1 MGWQNL
7 DGFWVCTRNGL
18 VLLCVVCCV
27 VSCLAWR
34 FTLFLVS
41 STCRS
46 PVGPLFVSRL
56 VLLRDFPKIR
66 RSVHCPSRA
75 SHAHL
80 FGTPRRLAHL
90 FQAWLSYSP
99 NLIRRYVGK
108 MCPSRVPVLHLTH
121 TLLYSYLPL
130 FLPLATV
137 GEKRCSNLSKDPF
150 PPDLFFDTRF
160 SE

>member
-1 MGWQNL
+1 M
-7 DGFWVCTRNGL
+7 
-18 VLLCVVCCV
+18 CVVLCRA
-27 VSCLAWR
+27 SLGASP
-34 FTLFLVS
+34 FFSLS

-80 FGTPRRLAHL
+80 F
-90 FQAWLSYSP
+90 QAWLSYSP
-99 NLIRRYVGK
+99 SLIRRYVGK

-150 PPDLFFDTRF
+150 VRDKGHTARMPYVWPLERRAWHDCPLESLALVSTNLLD
-160 SE
+160 